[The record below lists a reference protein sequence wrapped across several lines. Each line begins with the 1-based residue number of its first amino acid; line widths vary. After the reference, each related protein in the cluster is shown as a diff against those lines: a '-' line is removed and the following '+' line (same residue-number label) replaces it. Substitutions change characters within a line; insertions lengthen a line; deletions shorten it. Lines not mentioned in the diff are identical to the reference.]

1 MSGPFVC
8 YRLLLAALVLCA
20 LIGCLV
26 DAGHQPIWSAA
37 AVSLP
42 GAVPRA
48 SLRHWPVYL
57 TNLGLLGLAVHLAL
71 SAAVVVERLVHHHHH
86 GATEAKMTWLTR
98 LSWLFY
104 TTTTVIGLTI
114 SLVFWT
120 VIFPFHQSD
129 GLSFVSIVGHAL
141 NSVVLLADLWISGR
155 PWRLAHVY
163 QPMAVLVGYVIF
175 LVVYWSAG
183 GTNHFGHNYV
193 YKAFDMGRIW
203 STWPFLFLPLI
214 VLPIHGLVWAL
225 HAARDGLHRRWCVL
239 GR

>member
-86 GATEAKMTWLTR
+86 GLCNLSFPKKNQQKQKKKALGGRRLNGRGQLIGGWCVMTSFLRRPLVSACRTK
-98 LSWLFY
+98 
-104 TTTTVIGLTI
+104 VIG
-114 SLVFWT
+114 
-120 VIFPFHQSD
+120 
-129 GLSFVSIVGHAL
+129 
-141 NSVVLLADLWISGR
+141 R
-155 PWRLAHVY
+155 
-163 QPMAVLVGYVIF
+163 
-175 LVVYWSAG
+175 
-183 GTNHFGHNYV
+183 
-193 YKAFDMGRIW
+193 
-203 STWPFLFLPLI
+203 
-214 VLPIHGLVWAL
+214 
-225 HAARDGLHRRWCVL
+225 
-239 GR
+239 